1 VYTQTHTP
9 TPTHSDC
16 LSTSSSM
23 LGKQLLRVSR
33 SRSYMWS
40 IRGRASNFQLAV
52 QFSVCCLLRLVLVL
66 LLLFLFFFFL
76 SFFFF
81 FLFCFFFSFSSP
93 SLFLHR
99 YILLSVCPILP
110 FGLCCGCLLWVLY
123 SLTHSSSLLTY
134 IQIHRYRSTDTIGL
148 QLRLQHMPAP
158 DSATDFSSILVQQ
171 YG

>member
-1 VYTQTHTP
+1 
-9 TPTHSDC
+9 
-16 LSTSSSM
+16 
-23 LGKQLLRVSR
+23 
-33 SRSYMWS
+33 MWS
-40 IRGRASNFQLAV
+40 IRGRALNVQLAV
-52 QFSVCCLLRLVLVL
+52 QFSVCRLLRLVLVL
-66 LLLFLFFFFL
+66 LLLLLFFFF
-76 SFFFF
+76 FFFF
-81 FLFCFFFSFSSP
+81 PFSSP

-99 YILLSVCPILP
+99 YILLSVSSILP